1 MASPWRRTLRCHL
14 SPAEKDSWL
23 HHGKFCEAGSST
35 PRDCPA
41 GTFSSAMGLRSSSS
55 CERVQPGYW
64 APAGSVDPKACPAGC
79 FCPGKARDDR
89 HNGSEPIIVEV
100 GNVIVAS
107 KSGEQTEIKEMTLLK
122 MQESLQKNGH
132 A

>member
-1 MASPWRRTLRCHL
+1 M
-14 SPAEKDSWL
+14 PAP
-23 HHGKFCEAGSST
+23 CEG
-35 PRDCPA
+35 
-41 GTFSSAMGLRSSSS
+41 GTFSQAAGLGEAEQ
-55 CERVQPGYW
+55 CTDVPPDFW

-107 KSGEQTEIKEMTLLK
+107 KSGEQTEFPGRRRVGCPQTD
-122 MQESLQKNGH
+122 
-132 A
+132 ADR